1 MLALVDPLARLAS
14 LSMLVLV
21 TALALALS
29 WAIRRVVRARAFT
42 SLRRWAPLLLAA
54 LWLAVLS
61 LWLRRSIPEEAQW
74 IARAAIA
81 GVLVLAALPW
91 LRNVF
96 HALVFGLEGRYRIG
110 DDLRIGS
117 VEGRL
122 SAIHFGVLVL
132 RASDGTEISIPHA
145 TLASEH
151 VVRLNLDIR
160 DAPCEL
166 LLSAPDELDVHVVA
180 ELARAAAALSP
191 YAAPRVEPQVLVQR
205 GEPGTPQQVRLQG
218 FVFDREYEQRFR
230 SDVATRFQRMA
241 REAAGVRDR
250 MQEAAAGTA

>member
-1 MLALVDPLARLAS
+1 MLALLVDPLARLAS
-14 LSMLVLV
+14 LSVLVLV
-21 TALALALS
+21 TALVLALS
-29 WAIRRVVRARAFT
+29 WTIQRVVRARAFA
-42 SLRRWAPLLLAA
+42 SLRRWAPLVIAS
-54 LWLAVLS
+54 LWVGVLS
-61 LWLRRSIPEEAQW
+61 LWLRRSIPADAQW

-81 GVLVLAALPW
+81 GVLVVAAMPW
-91 LRNVF
+91 LRNVV

-132 RASDGTEISIPHA
+132 RAGDGTEISIPHA
-145 TLASEH
+145 TLAREH
-151 VVRLNLDIR
+151 VVRLNLDVR

-191 YAAPRVEPQVLVQR
+191 FAAPRVEPQVLVQR

-218 FVFDREYEQRFR
+218 FVFDREVETRFR
-230 SDVATRFQRMA
+230 SDVSTRFQRT
-241 REAAGVRDR
+241 VRDAMR
-250 MQEAAAGTA
+250 AMRSPETAGTV